1 MKTNVTMKS
10 KDREL
15 FGVVIKQDTKNS
27 FLSLTDLQEAYAVGR
42 LNEGWKD
49 KRVNEVLSSRDNAER
64 MYYILER
71 RNMTKGMGYHE
82 FMNMVEEKTLV
93 KTLKY
98 CGAYKTTG
106 GRENK
111 KVTCDPY
118 IWVLV
123 AMEMNPKLYAL
134 VIDWLTDSLI
144 INRIEVGNTYNI
156 ISRAAS
162 KFKDVDYVVIAK
174 ALNHIVFGKHE
185 TLLRNNVTKEQLKEL
200 EDLQK
205 KLAFAIDMGYVK
217 SFSELRNEMLRIY
230 DAKYG
235 TRFATPKIK

>member
-27 FLSLTDLQEAYAVGR
+27 FLSLTDLQEAYTVGR
-42 LNEGWKD
+42 VNNGWKD
-49 KRVNEVLSSRDNAER
+49 KKVNEVLSSRDNAER
-64 MYYILER
+64 MYYILEK

-82 FMNMVEEKTLV
+82 FMTMVEEKTLV

-98 CGAYKTTG
+98 CGAYEATG
-106 GRENK
+106 ARDNR

-162 KFKDVDYVVIAK
+162 KFQDVDYVTIAK

-185 TLLRNNVTKEQLKEL
+185 TLLRNNATKEQLKEL

-205 KLAFAIDMGYVK
+205 KLSFAIDMGYIK
-217 SFSELRNEMLRIY
+217 SFSELRKEMLKIY

-235 TRFATPKIK
+235 TFFATSKIK